1 MKVLIKHL
9 KQQKSDEHL
18 LTKTSTLETMLELN
32 ITLCEAEIA
41 KRGAIAP
48 GEKDGEG
55 EKRGRGELDLEKEN

>member
-1 MKVLIKHL
+1 
-9 KQQKSDEHL
+9 
-18 LTKTSTLETMLELN
+18 MLELN

-55 EKRGRGELDLEKEN
+55 EKWGRGELDLEKENWDQLI